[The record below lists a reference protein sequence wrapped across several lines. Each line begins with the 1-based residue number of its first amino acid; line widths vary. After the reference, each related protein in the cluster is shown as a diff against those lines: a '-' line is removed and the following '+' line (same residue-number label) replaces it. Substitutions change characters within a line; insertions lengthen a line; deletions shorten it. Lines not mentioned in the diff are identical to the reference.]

1 MQAQVQ
7 RSKILI
13 VGSGFG
19 GLGMAIRLK
28 QQGIHDFKIIE
39 RAAEVGGTWRDNT
52 YPGVACDV
60 PSHLY
65 SFSFIKNP
73 HWSRIF
79 PEGAEIQRYLI
90 QCCDQ
95 EQIRQHIDFN
105 ITLEKA
111 SWNAEQRFWEIETSQ
126 GHYQSEFLITAT
138 GHLADE
144 YLPDIQNLKQFDG
157 QVMHSARWNH
167 QVDLTEKNV
176 VVVGSGA
183 SAIQLVPEV
192 AKKAKSLTVLQRSAP
207 YILPRAD
214 RPYSE
219 TEKQLFMKDPESMDA
234 LRHSLFWDNEFNF
247 AQRRNLK
254 SHIQR
259 VKKNCLH
266 FLNHQIDD
274 SELQRK
280 LTPHYEPGC
289 KRVLLSNTYY
299 PTFLQPHVT
308 LEDSALLEVTKDSV
322 ISRSGQKFPVDVII
336 FATGFEAARPPYA
349 AKIVGKK
356 GLSLEQQ
363 WSSGMQGYQSTT
375 VHNFPNLFILNG
387 PNTGSG
393 HNSALYFL
401 EVQFDLILDALQ
413 FFKQQQIE
421 VFEADQVAEDVYMNQ
436 LQQLS
441 QGSVWLSEGC
451 KSWYLDPVS
460 RKLTL
465 IWPDYAHSFRDKNRK
480 LIKSGYHFKY
490 IENTPQ
496 NAV

>member
-1 MQAQVQ
+1 MQAQGQ

-73 HWSRIF
+73 DWSRVF
-79 PEGAEIQRYLI
+79 PQGAEIQRYLI

-95 EQIRQHIDFN
+95 ENIRPHIDFH
-105 ITLEKA
+105 TQLEKA
-111 SWNAEQRFWEIETSQ
+111 SWNARERIWEIHTST
-126 GHYQSEFLITAT
+126 GLYQAEILITAT

-144 YLPDIQNLKQFDG
+144 HLPQIPGLEEFEG

-167 QVDLTEKNV
+167 QINLENQRV

-183 SAIQLVPEV
+183 SAVQLVPEI
-192 AKKAKSLTVLQRSAP
+192 AKTAKSLTVLQRSAP
-207 YILPRAD
+207 YILPRPD

-219 TEKQLFMKDPESMDA
+219 SEKQLFRKDPDSISA
-234 LRHSLFWDNEFNF
+234 LRHSLFWGNEYNF
-247 AQRRNLK
+247 AQRRNLQ
-254 SHIQR
+254 SQIER
-259 VKKNCLH
+259 VKKNCLK
-266 FLNHQIDD
+266 FLKHQISDP
-274 SELQRK
+274 ELQQK
-280 LTPHYEPGC
+280 LTPNYEPGC
-289 KRVLLSNTYY
+289 KRLLLSNDYY
-299 PTFLQPHVT
+299 PTFLKAHVT
-308 LEDSALLEVTKDSV
+308 LEDSALAEVTKDSV
-322 ISRSGQKFPVDVII
+322 LSQAENKFSADII
-336 FATGFEAARPPYA
+336 VFATGFEAARPPYA
-349 AKIVGKK
+349 AKVVGKH

-401 EVQFDLILDALQ
+401 ETQFDLVLDALQ
-413 FFKQQQIE
+413 FFEQEQIQ
-421 VFEADQVAEDVYMNQ
+421 VFEADQEAENSYMQ
-436 LQQLS
+436 DLQQLS
-441 QGSVWLSEGC
+441 QGSVWLSESC

-465 IWPDYAHSFRDKNRK
+465 VWPDYAHSFRDKNQHFIR
-480 LIKSGYHFKY
+480 SGYHYQYVESRQQK
-490 IENTPQ
+490 
-496 NAV
+496 VV